1 MDAVI
6 TFVDGTDP
14 LWQQDYLA
22 ATRQAALA
30 KRYRDWGT
38 LPYLLR
44 GIQRHMPF
52 IERVFLVVSRES
64 QVPDWVDPTQ
74 VKIIYHADILP
85 AACLPTFNSAAIEL
99 FLHRIPCL
107 SEQFLYFNDDIFPM
121 MDLTPEEFFPGG
133 KPATGYSH
141 HLFATRLYKQHT
153 RNADRLTRQALG
165 LRPRLR
171 FLRPQHSCMP
181 LLRSVCE
188 EVFRKLEPQLLA
200 TVTPLRSPVNC
211 NQYLFA
217 DYQLLSGHGLARR
230 LSCRHLSLAAVRPA
244 RLAAAIRAPKQKL
257 LCINDVEMSPA
268 RFAELREAMLA
279 AFADHFPEKSC
290 FER

>member
-74 VKIIYHADILP
+74 VKIVYHADILP

-99 FLHRIPCL
+99 FLHRIPGL

-121 MDLTPEEFFPGG
+121 MDLTPEEFFLGG
-133 KPATGYSH
+133 KPATGYTH
-141 HLFATRLYKQHT
+141 HLFATRLYRQHT
-153 RNADRLTRQALG
+153 RNADRLARQALG

-181 LLRSVCE
+181 LLRSACE

-200 TVTPLRSPVNC
+200 TVTPLRAPVN
-211 NQYLFA
+211 
-217 DYQLLSGHGLARR
+217 
-230 LSCRHLSLAAVRPA
+230 
-244 RLAAAIRAPKQKL
+244 
-257 LCINDVEMSPA
+257 
-268 RFAELREAMLA
+268 
-279 AFADHFPEKSC
+279 
-290 FER
+290 